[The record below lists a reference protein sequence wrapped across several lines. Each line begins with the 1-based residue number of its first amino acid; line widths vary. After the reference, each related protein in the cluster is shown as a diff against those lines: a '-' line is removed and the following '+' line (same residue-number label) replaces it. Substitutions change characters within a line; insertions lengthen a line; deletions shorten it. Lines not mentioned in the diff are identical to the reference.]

1 MTMHSVPTRNYC
13 TLFDQNYLIK
23 GLTMIRSLARHCA
36 SFRLYVLCMDDV
48 THQILGALALP
59 QLVLIRLED
68 FEDPDLLRVK
78 QERSRAEYCWTC
90 TPCIL
95 DYVLRL
101 EPAIDLLTY
110 LDADL
115 MFFSSP
121 EPIYDEVGAD
131 SVAIIEHRFSAGFEH
146 YAVNGKYNVQ
156 WVTIRRDASGLETLG
171 WWRDRCIEWCSAVS
185 DGERMGDQKY
195 LDCWTTRFSNVHVV
209 ANIGAGVAPWNFAT
223 YQFSSLS
230 DDVFVDGTRV
240 IFFHYH
246 GYKML
251 DDGGFTPMPRVYIE
265 TAPIPYPVYEPY
277 RTALWNA
284 LAEVRLQVPNFTCG
298 IYTTSPLSS
307 LTQLGDSA
315 EPASGPA
322 AGIRRRLRRLLGG
335 GRATLRNKA

>member
-1 MTMHSVPTRNYC
+1 MSLIRNYC
-13 TLFDQNYLIK
+13 TLFDQNYLLK
-23 GLTMIRSLARHCA
+23 GLTMIRSLARH
-36 SFRLYVLCMDDV
+36 SVGFRLHVLCMDDV
-48 THQILGALALP
+48 THQILGALQLP
-59 QLVLIRLED
+59 ELLLIRLED
-68 FEDPDLLRVK
+68 FEDADLLRVK
-78 QERSRAEYCWTC
+78 QMRSRAEYCWTC

-95 DYVLRL
+95 DYVLRRN
-101 EPAIDLLTY
+101 PSIDLLTY

-121 EPIYDEVGAD
+121 EPIYDELGAN

-156 WVTIRRDASGLETLG
+156 WVTIRRDSNGLATLA

-223 YQFSSLS
+223 HGFSSRP
-230 DDVFVDGTRV
+230 DGVFVDDAPV
-240 IFFHYH
+240 IFYHYH

-251 DDGGFTPMPRVYIE
+251 DDGGFTAMPRAYIE
-265 TAPIPYPVYEPY
+265 KVAIPYAIYEPY
-277 RTALWNA
+277 RMALWDA

-298 IYTTSPLSS
+298 MFATTSLSS
-307 LTQLGDSA
+307 LTLLNESYAPDVGLATKIMRRFRHWMGMGSA
-315 EPASGPA
+315 V
-322 AGIRRRLRRLLGG
+322 
-335 GRATLRNKA
+335 